1 MADSEIRNPAKAY
14 FKWKLPVIAKSED
27 DWNFWN
33 TEDKYNRTLFIG
45 YNDTTTPHVASLFL
59 IEDGKAVQAVGD
71 DVLARIAQMEV
82 DISTQ
87 MAEVQQ
93 LVERA
98 NEQQQSIDDLKV
110 EVQAVLQDCAAYA
123 DDAQTWAE
131 GSDEDVADLGGEHS
145 AKGWAQVAHDI
156 VASGLPSEA
165 SFEKLEVTGSLQP
178 EDNSFRVPNTAWVQQ
193 AVQHGTIDPDSEITC
208 KKITTTTDGAS
219 LNATYSA
226 SRAENASITVAPA
239 TQGSTS
245 SILLDIRTSESS
257 YPTQLRMTSGRMW
270 TSVPGRMDFT
280 VGDTDSSPVDIFVGL
295 QDYVKLPWTH
305 GLYCDL
311 PVHLN
316 NGLYV
321 KNRKTDESA
330 FIYTNTVD
338 DDATTNPTLYVR
350 GSLNVF
356 GTYTST
362 RGITSSLSVLAHRA
376 KSDTDS
382 SYFLVTA
389 EDTGTNTSSYLDV
402 SGHEVKLGA
411 QLFTYFDG
419 GERTNGTMAIRL
431 GSAASQAY
439 TTTRYIYSELIGKFA
454 NGLQIGLVNDY
465 TPDGIPFKVLRSDT
479 TTTGK
484 WLATFGVT
492 PTVPDIMDASD
503 SSSNVPNT
511 KWVQAAV
518 AANVSSSIAGYQP
531 KLTAGSGITIS
542 EDNVIS
548 ATGGGDS
555 GGDAV
560 DSVNGK
566 TGEVILSGQDIKTD
580 PNASNTLYQDYTA
593 LSTQL
598 TGKQDEIG
606 QDTSLSL
613 NTLTLADSSTGTVGK
628 LTMASQDGT
637 VEFAPSGTLV
647 GSIIGRNGEGL
658 LINASDIHIGYQ
670 FSSPTAIRLSR
681 TDLKATHNFATDFTG
696 AVSCSANIAADD
708 DSIQLATT
716 QWVNA
721 AIAAAG
727 GGSGGGAVSSVNG
740 KTGEVV
746 LSASDVGAIT
756 EADATTQI
764 ATALEPYAKT
774 ADVNTSLEGY
784 ATADALTTGLAAKQD
799 KLTAGEG
806 ISISDENVI
815 SCTVEPATT
824 GVTSVNGKTGKVVL
838 SAADVGAA
846 STSDLASYVTTNAMN
861 TELTNYATTSAV
873 DTKLT
878 EYQPKL
884 IAGEG
889 ISISDSNVISATGG
903 GSSGGAVE
911 SINGKTGAVV
921 LTGED
926 IAINTATGANTI
938 NDVVANLTSMVI
950 NKQDAITATSDLVVN
965 SVQAA
970 GTSSSAYLSP
980 YALRFSTATVD
991 MLYANSRGVY
1001 LSNLTGGYNA
1011 SDTGQFDWYM
1021 NNTTDY
1027 NKFNIYSRYYTDDAE
1042 DPDIK
1047 IPNDNL
1053 IMSAGGAPGG
1063 ASTWVDFTA
1072 NYLSF
1077 KGAANFGEGGD
1088 DTHTMNFNGPS
1099 FFNNNVSFVKQETSG
1114 TSTALTFNKDTGG
1127 FTFITDASFQG
1138 TLIASGE
1145 STMHK
1150 LTVGDGVEGQAFILE
1165 TEAELNAS
1173 VKLGWN
1179 SGRLYCM
1186 RDEYN
1191 WLFDFNRSANVGE
1204 RIKFNDDVR
1213 ILSSMPEA
1221 ADDSTIVP
1229 NTAWVQDAIDAKNAR
1244 IEISSSATVTQSVK
1258 IEPLSNGTL
1267 YTVTYNGVV
1276 TSGTPIVLLAPSGG
1290 SYVGCVRLA
1299 NTIAANK
1306 PNTPVQVGC
1315 ADEINGSGELTVTP
1329 TLGIAEAQVT
1339 IVVTL
1344 YKAAS

>member
-1 MADSEIRNPAKAY
+1 MADNEIRNPAKAY

-59 IEDGKAVQAVGD
+59 IEDGKAIQAVGD
-71 DVLARIAQMEV
+71 DVLARIAQTEV
-82 DISTQ
+82 NVAQALADIQ
-87 MAEVQQ
+87 ELIA
-93 LVERA
+93 RA
-98 NEQQQSIDDLKV
+98 NAQQAEISNLQQECERILAQAADAV
-110 EVQAVLQDCAAYA
+110 E
-123 DDAQTWAE
+123 DAQTWAE

-145 AKGWAQVAHDI
+145 AKGWAQKANDI
-156 VASGLPSEA
+156 IASGLPSDA
-165 SFEKLEVTGSLQP
+165 TFDHITVTGNSKFGQDPDRENQP
-178 EDNSFRVPNTAWVQQ
+178 GLEIEGTGEIQAYRTVNMLNGATVSYDETVEMPWSDSSNKVPNTAWVQQ
-193 AVQHGTIDPDSEITC
+193 AVQHGTIDSDSEITC
-208 KKITTTTDGAS
+208 KKITTTTGGLDATLIDDNITNTIKMVKGAIGTPIELKSTNQRPGSSSWLESS
-219 LNATYSA
+219 LRLTNESVSINASNGLEITANVLGLGDEIPVSINLPSTSSLQDKRAFYVGMRA
-226 SRAENASITVAPA
+226 DLIYGACIGGQNVTNPAFWVYRDAENAYAWIA
-239 TQGSTS
+239 
-245 SILLDIRTSESS
+245 R
-257 YPTQLRMTSGRMW
+257 
-270 TSVPGRMDFT
+270 F
-280 VGDTDSSPVDIFVGL
+280 F
-295 QDYVKLPWTH
+295 
-305 GLYCDL
+305 
-311 PVHLN
+311 
-316 NGLYV
+316 
-321 KNRKTDESA
+321 
-330 FIYTNTVD
+330 
-338 DDATTNPTLYVR
+338 
-350 GSLNVF
+350 
-356 GTYTST
+356 
-362 RGITSSLSVLAHRA
+362 
-376 KSDTDS
+376 
-382 SYFLVTA
+382 
-389 EDTGTNTSSYLDV
+389 
-402 SGHEVKLGA
+402 
-411 QLFTYFDG
+411 
-419 GERTNGTMAIRL
+419 
-431 GSAASQAY
+431 
-439 TTTRYIYSELIGKFA
+439 
-454 NGLQIGLVNDY
+454 
-465 TPDGIPFKVLRSDT
+465 
-479 TTTGK
+479 
-484 WLATFGVT
+484 VT

-727 GGSGGGAVSSVNG
+727 GGSG
-740 KTGEVV
+740 
-746 LSASDVGAIT
+746 
-756 EADATTQI
+756 
-764 ATALEPYAKT
+764 
-774 ADVNTSLEGY
+774 
-784 ATADALTTGLAAKQD
+784 
-799 KLTAGEG
+799 
-806 ISISDENVI
+806 
-815 SCTVEPATT
+815 
-824 GVTSVNGKTGKVVL
+824 
-838 SAADVGAA
+838 
-846 STSDLASYVTTNAMN
+846 
-861 TELTNYATTSAV
+861 
-873 DTKLT
+873 
-878 EYQPKL
+878 
-884 IAGEG
+884 
-889 ISISDSNVISATGG
+889 
-903 GSSGGAVE
+903 GGAVE

-1276 TSGTPIVLLAPSGG
+1276 TSGTPIVLLTPSGG

-1306 PNTPVQVGC
+1306 PNTSVQVGC

>member
-1 MADSEIRNPAKAY
+1 MADNEIRNPAKAY

-59 IEDGKAVQAVGD
+59 IEDGKAIQAVGD
-71 DVLARIAQMEV
+71 DVLARIAQTEV
-82 DISTQ
+82 NVAQALADIQ
-87 MAEVQQ
+87 ELIA
-93 LVERA
+93 RA
-98 NEQQQSIDDLKV
+98 NAQQAEISNLQQECERILAQAADAV
-110 EVQAVLQDCAAYA
+110 E
-123 DDAQTWAE
+123 DAQTWAE

-145 AKGWAQVAHDI
+145 AKGWAQKANDI
-156 VASGLPSEA
+156 IASGLPSDA
-165 SFEKLEVTGSLQP
+165 TFDHITVTGNSKFGQDPDRENQP
-178 EDNSFRVPNTAWVQQ
+178 GLEIEGTGEIQAYRTVNMLNGATVSYDETVEMPWSDSSNKVPNTAWVQQ
-193 AVQHGTIDPDSEITC
+193 AVQHGTIDSDSEITC
-208 KKITTTTDGAS
+208 KKITTTTGGLDATLIDDNITNTIKMVKGAIGKPIELKSTNQRPGSSSWLESS
-219 LNATYSA
+219 LRLTNESVSITA
-226 SRAENASITVAPA
+226 SNGLEITANVLGLGNEIPVIIKLPSTSSLQDKRSFYVGMRADLIYGACIGGQNVTNPAFWVYRDAENAYAWIA
-239 TQGSTS
+239 
-245 SILLDIRTSESS
+245 R
-257 YPTQLRMTSGRMW
+257 
-270 TSVPGRMDFT
+270 F
-280 VGDTDSSPVDIFVGL
+280 F
-295 QDYVKLPWTH
+295 
-305 GLYCDL
+305 
-311 PVHLN
+311 
-316 NGLYV
+316 
-321 KNRKTDESA
+321 
-330 FIYTNTVD
+330 
-338 DDATTNPTLYVR
+338 
-350 GSLNVF
+350 
-356 GTYTST
+356 
-362 RGITSSLSVLAHRA
+362 
-376 KSDTDS
+376 
-382 SYFLVTA
+382 
-389 EDTGTNTSSYLDV
+389 
-402 SGHEVKLGA
+402 
-411 QLFTYFDG
+411 
-419 GERTNGTMAIRL
+419 
-431 GSAASQAY
+431 
-439 TTTRYIYSELIGKFA
+439 
-454 NGLQIGLVNDY
+454 
-465 TPDGIPFKVLRSDT
+465 
-479 TTTGK
+479 
-484 WLATFGVT
+484 VT
-492 PTVPDIMDASD
+492 PTVPDIMDTSD
-503 SSSNVPNT
+503 SSSKVPNT

-548 ATGGGDS
+548 ATGGGGS

-746 LSASDVGAIT
+746 LSASDVGA
-756 EADATTQI
+756 
-764 ATALEPYAKT
+764 
-774 ADVNTSLEGY
+774 
-784 ATADALTTGLAAKQD
+784 
-799 KLTAGEG
+799 
-806 ISISDENVI
+806 
-815 SCTVEPATT
+815 
-824 GVTSVNGKTGKVVL
+824 
-838 SAADVGAA
+838 A

-980 YALRFSTATVD
+980 HALRFSTATVD

-1306 PNTPVQVGC
+1306 PNTSVQVGC

>member
-1 MADSEIRNPAKAY
+1 MADNEIRNPAKAY

-59 IEDGKAVQAVGD
+59 IEDGKAIQAVGD
-71 DVLARIAQMEV
+71 DVLARIAQTEV
-82 DISTQ
+82 NVAQALADIQ
-87 MAEVQQ
+87 ELIA
-93 LVERA
+93 RA
-98 NEQQQSIDDLKV
+98 NAQQAEISNLQQECERILAQAADAV
-110 EVQAVLQDCAAYA
+110 E
-123 DDAQTWAE
+123 DAQTWAE

-145 AKGWAQVAHDI
+145 AKGWAQKANDI
-156 VASGLPSEA
+156 IASGLPSDA
-165 SFEKLEVTGSLQP
+165 TFDHITVTGNSKFGQDPDRENQP
-178 EDNSFRVPNTAWVQQ
+178 GLEIEGTGEIQAYRTVNMLNGATVSYDETVEMPWSDNSNKVPNTAWVQQ

-208 KKITTTTDGAS
+208 KKITTTTGGLDATLIDDNITNTIKMVKGAIGTPIELKSTNQRPGSSSWLESS
-219 LNATYSA
+219 LRLTNESV
-226 SRAENASITVAPA
+226 SINASNGLEITANVLGLGDEIPVSINLP
-239 TQGSTS
+239 STS
-245 SILLDIRTSESS
+245 S
-257 YPTQLRMTSGRMW
+257 
-270 TSVPGRMDFT
+270 
-280 VGDTDSSPVDIFVGL
+280 L
-295 QDYVKLPWTH
+295 QDKRSFYV
-305 GLYCDL
+305 GMRADL
-311 PVHLN
+311 
-316 NGLYV
+316 
-321 KNRKTDESA
+321 
-330 FIYTNTVD
+330 IYGACIGGQNV
-338 DDATTNPTLYVR
+338 TNPAFWVYR
-350 GSLNVF
+350 
-356 GTYTST
+356 
-362 RGITSSLSVLAHRA
+362 
-376 KSDTDS
+376 DT
-382 SYFLVTA
+382 
-389 EDTGTNTSSYLDV
+389 EN
-402 SGHEVKLGA
+402 
-411 QLFTYFDG
+411 
-419 GERTNGTMAIRL
+419 
-431 GSAASQAY
+431 AY
-439 TTTRYIYSELIGKFA
+439 AWIARF
-454 NGLQIGLVNDY
+454 
-465 TPDGIPFKVLRSDT
+465 F
-479 TTTGK
+479 
-484 WLATFGVT
+484 VT

-746 LSASDVGAIT
+746 LSASDVGA
-756 EADATTQI
+756 
-764 ATALEPYAKT
+764 
-774 ADVNTSLEGY
+774 
-784 ATADALTTGLAAKQD
+784 
-799 KLTAGEG
+799 
-806 ISISDENVI
+806 
-815 SCTVEPATT
+815 
-824 GVTSVNGKTGKVVL
+824 
-838 SAADVGAA
+838 A

-926 IAINTATGANTI
+926 IAINTATGVNTI

-980 YALRFSTATVD
+980 HALRFSTATVD

-1001 LSNLTGGYNA
+1001 LSNLTGGYNV

-1306 PNTPVQVGC
+1306 PNTSVQVGC

>member
-1 MADSEIRNPAKAY
+1 MADNEIRNPAKAY

-59 IEDGKAVQAVGD
+59 IEDGKAIQAVGD

-93 LVERA
+93 LVVRA

-110 EVQAVLQDCAAYA
+110 EVQAVLQECAAYA

-131 GSDEDVADLGGEHS
+131 GSDEDVASLGGEHS
-145 AKGWAQVAHDI
+145 AKGWAQVANDI
-156 VASGLPSEA
+156 AASGLPSEA

-178 EDNSFRVPNTAWVQQ
+178 EDNSFRVPNTAWVKNAIQQ
-193 AVQHGTIDPDSEITC
+193 GGGGVDPESEITC
-208 KKITTTTDGAS
+208 KKITTTSDGAS

-226 SRAENASITVAPA
+226 SRAENASITVTPA
-239 TQGSTS
+239 TDGSTS
-245 SILLDIRTSESS
+245 SILLDIRTSESN
-257 YPTQLRMTSGRMW
+257 YPAQLRMAPSRMW
-270 TSVPGRMDFT
+270 VNVPGRIDFK
-280 VGDTDSSPVDIFVGL
+280 VGDTDSSPVDIFIGL
-295 QDYVKLPWTH
+295 QDYVKLPWKH
-305 GLYCDL
+305 CLYCDL
-311 PVHLN
+311 PIQAN

-321 KNRKTDESA
+321 KNRRTDESMLVS
-330 FIYTNTVD
+330 TNTLAE
-338 DDATTNPTLYVR
+338 DATTNPTLYVR
-350 GSLNVF
+350 GSLSIS
-356 GTYTST
+356 GEYTST
-362 RGITSSLSVLAHRA
+362 RGTTSSLSVLAHRA

-382 SYFLVTA
+382 SYFQVTA
-389 EDTGTNTSSYLDV
+389 KNTGSNTSSYLDV
-402 SGHEVKLGA
+402 GESEVRLDT

-419 GERTNGTMAIRL
+419 GEKTDGTMAIRL

-439 TTTRYIYSELIGKFA
+439 ATTRYIYSELVGKFV

-465 TPDGIPFKVLRSDT
+465 APDGVPFKVLRSDT

-484 WLATFGVT
+484 WLAAFGVT
-492 PTVPDIMDASD
+492 PTVPDIADASD

-511 KWVQAAV
+511 KWVQAAIV
-518 AANVSSSIAGYQP
+518 ANVSSSLAGYQP
-531 KLTAGSGITIS
+531 KLTAGSGIAIS

-548 ATGGGDS
+548 ATGGGGS
-555 GGDAV
+555 GGSTV

-566 TGEVILSGQDIKTD
+566 TGAVVLSGQDIKTD

-593 LSTQL
+593 LSSQL

-606 QDTSLSL
+606 QDTSLNL
-613 NTLTLADSSTGTVGK
+613 NTLTLANSSTGTVGK

-637 VEFAPSGTLV
+637 VEFAPSGALV

-681 TDLKATHNFATDFTG
+681 TDLKATHNFTTDFTS
-696 AVSCSANIAADD
+696 AVSCSASIAADD
-708 DSIQLATT
+708 SSMQLATT

-746 LSASDVGAIT
+746 LSA
-756 EADATTQI
+756 
-764 ATALEPYAKT
+764 
-774 ADVNTSLEGY
+774 
-784 ATADALTTGLAAKQD
+784 
-799 KLTAGEG
+799 
-806 ISISDENVI
+806 
-815 SCTVEPATT
+815 
-824 GVTSVNGKTGKVVL
+824 
-838 SAADVGAA
+838 ADVGAA
-846 STSDLASYVTTNAMN
+846 STSDLASYVTTDAMN
-861 TELTNYATTSAV
+861 TELTNYATTSSMDA
-873 DTKLT
+873 KLS

-884 IAGEG
+884 IAGDG
-889 ISISDSNVISATGG
+889 IAISDSNVISVTGG
-903 GSSGGAVE
+903 TGGGAVE
-911 SINGKTGAVV
+911 SVNGKTGAVV
-921 LTGED
+921 LTGND
-926 IAINTATGANTI
+926 IKVDTGDSASTITATLDAYATMITG
-938 NDVVANLTSMVI
+938 
-950 NKQDAITATSDLVVN
+950 KQDAITDTSDLVVN
-965 SVQAA
+965 SVQAT
-970 GTSSSAYLSP
+970 GTSSGAYLGP
-980 YALRFSTATVD
+980 YALRFSSSTAD
-991 MLYANSRGVY
+991 MLYVNSRGVY
-1001 LSNLTGGYNA
+1001 LSNLTGGYNGN
-1011 SDTGQFDWYM
+1011 DTGQFDWYM

-1027 NKFNIYSRYYTDDAE
+1027 NKFNIYSRYYTDDEE

-1047 IPNDNL
+1047 IPNDIL

-1099 FFNNNVSFVKQETSG
+1099 YFNNNVSFVKQETDG
-1114 TSTALTFNKDTGG
+1114 TSTALTFNKDTGT
-1127 FTFITDASFQG
+1127 FTFITAVAVQSTF
-1138 TLIASGE
+1138 TASGE

-1150 LTVGDGVEGQAFILE
+1150 LTIGDGVEGQAFICN
-1165 TEAELNAS
+1165 TDAELNSS
-1173 VKLGWN
+1173 VKLSWS
-1179 SGRLYCM
+1179 SGRLCCM

-1191 WLFDFNRSANVGE
+1191 WMFDFNRNASGGE

-1221 ADDSTIVP
+1221 TDDSTIVP
-1229 NTAWVQDAIDAKNAR
+1229 TTAWVQDAIDAKNAR
-1244 IEISSSATVTQSVK
+1244 IEISASETVTQSVK
-1258 IEPLSNGTL
+1258 IEPLSSGTL
-1267 YTVTYNGVV
+1267 YTVTYNGIV

-1290 SYVGCVRLA
+1290 SYAGCVRLA

-1306 PNTPVQVGC
+1306 PNTSIQVGC
-1315 ADEINGSGELTVTP
+1315 ADEINNSGELTVTP

>member
-1 MADSEIRNPAKAY
+1 MADNEIRNPAKAY

-59 IEDGKAVQAVGD
+59 IEDGKAIQAVGD

-93 LVERA
+93 LIERA

-131 GSDEDVADLGGEHS
+131 GSDEDVASLGGEHS
-145 AKGWAQVAHDI
+145 AKGWAQVANDI
-156 VASGLPSEA
+156 VATGLPSEA

-178 EDNSFRVPNTAWVQQ
+178 EDNSFRVPNTAWVKNAIQQ
-193 AVQHGTIDPDSEITC
+193 GGGGIDPDSEITC

-226 SRAENASITVAPA
+226 SRAETASITVAPA

-321 KNRKTDESA
+321 KNRSTDESA

-362 RGITSSLSVLAHRA
+362 RGTTSSLSVLAHRA

-389 EDTGTNTSSYLDV
+389 ENTGTNTSSYLDV
-402 SGHEVKLGA
+402 GGHEVKLGA

-548 ATGGGDS
+548 ATGGGGS
-555 GGDAV
+555 GGDVV

-746 LSASDVGAIT
+746 LSAS
-756 EADATTQI
+756 
-764 ATALEPYAKT
+764 
-774 ADVNTSLEGY
+774 
-784 ATADALTTGLAAKQD
+784 
-799 KLTAGEG
+799 
-806 ISISDENVI
+806 
-815 SCTVEPATT
+815 
-824 GVTSVNGKTGKVVL
+824 
-838 SAADVGAA
+838 DVGAA

-1306 PNTPVQVGC
+1306 PNTSVQVGC

>member
-1 MADSEIRNPAKAY
+1 MADNEIRNPAKAY

-59 IEDGKAVQAVGD
+59 IEDGKAIQAVGD
-71 DVLARIAQMEV
+71 DVLARIAQTEV
-82 DISTQ
+82 NVAQALADIQ
-87 MAEVQQ
+87 ELIA
-93 LVERA
+93 RA
-98 NEQQQSIDDLKV
+98 NAQQAEISNLQQECERILAQAADAV
-110 EVQAVLQDCAAYA
+110 E
-123 DDAQTWAE
+123 DAQTWAE

-145 AKGWAQVAHDI
+145 AKGWAQKANDI
-156 VASGLPSEA
+156 IASGLPSDA
-165 SFEKLEVTGSLQP
+165 TFDHITVTGNSKFGQDPDRENQP
-178 EDNSFRVPNTAWVQQ
+178 GLEIEGTGEIQAYRTVNMLNGATVSYDETVEMPWSDNSNKVPNTAWVQQ

-208 KKITTTTDGAS
+208 KKITTTTGGLDATLIDDNITNTIKMVKGAIGTPIELKSTNQRPGSSSWHESS
-219 LNATYSA
+219 LRLTNESV
-226 SRAENASITVAPA
+226 SINASNGLEITANVLGLGDEIPV
-239 TQGSTS
+239 
-245 SILLDIRTSESS
+245 SIN
-257 YPTQLRMTSGRMW
+257 
-270 TSVPGRMDFT
+270 
-280 VGDTDSSPVDIFVGL
+280 
-295 QDYVKLPWTH
+295 LPWTSSLQDKRAFYV
-305 GLYCDL
+305 GMRADL
-311 PVHLN
+311 
-316 NGLYV
+316 
-321 KNRKTDESA
+321 
-330 FIYTNTVD
+330 IYGACIGGQNV
-338 DDATTNPTLYVR
+338 TNPAFWVYR
-350 GSLNVF
+350 
-356 GTYTST
+356 
-362 RGITSSLSVLAHRA
+362 
-376 KSDTDS
+376 DT
-382 SYFLVTA
+382 
-389 EDTGTNTSSYLDV
+389 EN
-402 SGHEVKLGA
+402 
-411 QLFTYFDG
+411 
-419 GERTNGTMAIRL
+419 
-431 GSAASQAY
+431 AY
-439 TTTRYIYSELIGKFA
+439 AWIARF
-454 NGLQIGLVNDY
+454 
-465 TPDGIPFKVLRSDT
+465 F
-479 TTTGK
+479 
-484 WLATFGVT
+484 VT

-746 LSASDVGAIT
+746 LSAS
-756 EADATTQI
+756 
-764 ATALEPYAKT
+764 
-774 ADVNTSLEGY
+774 
-784 ATADALTTGLAAKQD
+784 
-799 KLTAGEG
+799 
-806 ISISDENVI
+806 
-815 SCTVEPATT
+815 
-824 GVTSVNGKTGKVVL
+824 
-838 SAADVGAA
+838 DVGAA